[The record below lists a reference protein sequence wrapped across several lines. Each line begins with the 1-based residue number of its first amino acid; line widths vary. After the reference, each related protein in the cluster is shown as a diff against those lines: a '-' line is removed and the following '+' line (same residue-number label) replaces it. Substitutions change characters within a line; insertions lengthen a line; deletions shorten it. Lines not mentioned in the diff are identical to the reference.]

1 MSECREESMMSWL
14 LRLVP
19 PRRHQRVDEVPE
31 VTEDEAVAMVRRA
44 FGPDVIEVTATA
56 EANWPHAAA

>member
-1 MSECREESMMSWL
+1 MSWL

-19 PRRHQRVDEVPE
+19 PRRHQRIDEAHG

-44 FGPDVIEVTATA
+44 FGSGVVDVTGTT
-56 EANWPHAAA
+56 EAGSPRSAA